1 MSKTLIVLSIFGI
14 FLLWKFVLFP
24 EKLEF
29 TDKVKVFQGLT
40 LAKDYKS
47 AVAFY
52 WKKNQAFPSAEQ
64 WKESGVN
71 IAVDFSESIVSK
83 IVVAE
88 DSPGTIT
95 VYFTDARHP
104 ELAAGIA
111 GKSLTLSPH
120 VLTDTVEWSCK
131 GNVPVEFLPRPCK

>member
-1 MSKTLIVLSIFGI
+1 MSKTLFLLCIFGV

-47 AVAFY
+47 AISFY
-52 WKKNQAFPSAEQ
+52 WKKNQSFPDAEQ
-64 WKESGVN
+64 WKESGVSIDVN
-71 IAVDFSESIVSK
+71 LSESIVSK

-88 DSPGTIT
+88 NSPGTIT
-95 VYFTDARHP
+95 VYFSNARHP
-104 ELAAGIA
+104 GLAPGIA
-111 GKSLTLSPH
+111 GKSLTLSPY

-131 GNVPVEFLPRPCK
+131 GNVPAEFLPRPCK